1 MKKVVYCAQFLD
13 LSGYG
18 IAARRYLD
26 ALDLAISDGDVDL
39 KIYTTVA
46 AGVQLN
52 SLSPREQEL
61 ITKYSFKND
70 ATIAE
75 FIQDNDYECIW
86 HMPTPMPLFAD
97 SRFSTTEGI
106 ETPSLSRIIKAAKR
120 NHHLV
125 VWETTDI
132 STEWKESLEWFKPY
146 SIITACKMNV
156 ELYSKYCDNVLLAP
170 HPIYDVESINSHPL
184 TLPQSLED
192 KFVIFSMSQWTHRK
206 GFDKLIA
213 AFTAETRR

>member
-26 ALDLAISDGDVDL
+26 ALDLAISDSDVEL

-46 AGVQLN
+46 AGVQLD
-52 SLSPREQEL
+52 SLTSREQEL
-61 ITKYSFKND
+61 IQKYSFKSD
-70 ATIAE
+70 ESISE
-75 FIQDNDYECIW
+75 FIKDNDYECIW

-97 SRFSTTEGI
+97 SRFGTTSGI
-106 ETPSLSRIIKAAKR
+106 KTPSLSKLIKSSKR

-132 STEWKESLEWFKPY
+132 SDEWRESLE
-146 SIITACKMNV
+146 
-156 ELYSKYCDNVLLAP
+156 
-170 HPIYDVESINSHPL
+170 
-184 TLPQSLED
+184 
-192 KFVIFSMSQWTHRK
+192 
-206 GFDKLIA
+206 
-213 AFTAETRR
+213 

>member
-1 MKKVVYCAQFLD
+1 VKKVVYCAQFLD

-26 ALDLAISDGDVDL
+26 ALDMAANKGEIEL

-46 AGVQLN
+46 AGVKLN

-61 ITKYSFKND
+61 FKKYSFKSD
-70 ATIAE
+70 ASITSFIA
-75 FIQDNDYECIW
+75 DSDYECVW

-97 SRFSTTEGI
+97 SRFSTTDGI
-106 ETPSLSRIIKAAKR
+106 QTPCLSKIIKSAKR

-132 STEWKESLEWFKPY
+132 SAEWRESLEWFKPH
-146 SIITACKMNV
+146 SIITACQMNV
-156 ELYSKYCDNVLLAP
+156 ELYSKYCNNVLLAP
-170 HPIYDVESINSHPL
+170 HPIYDV
-184 TLPQSLED
+184 D
-192 KFVIFSMSQWTHRK
+192 
-206 GFDKLIA
+206 
-213 AFTAETRR
+213 